1 MGERRGRCK
10 GGIEWIVPREKY
22 PAGLWVGR
30 FVKMQIWIWEAC
42 VHTGIGSS
50 FVTILMCHIIEQIK
64 SVSTGFKFKENNF
77 KTWL

>member
-22 PAGLWVGR
+22 LAGLCVGR
-30 FVKMQIWIWEAC
+30 FVMM
-42 VHTGIGSS
+42 HDLDLGSLCS
-50 FVTILMCHIIEQIK
+50 HWHCQIIEQIK
-64 SVSTGFKFKENNF
+64 SVITGFKFKENNF